1 MGIGVLGSLVPGG
14 FVIQCI
20 FFGFAGF
27 GLAPQVP
34 SSYSA
39 AGNVRGLSTAQAL
52 SRISLVNALVV
63 MIAKVFMGSLSQ
75 GFGLQWA
82 FLFPITMYF
91 IAGLVSGV
99 VANHSKRQARE
110 DATAYPPTGPISSID
125 A

>member
-1 MGIGVLGSLVPGG
+1 MGTFLATKETVRPKWHLIDAEGGPLGRLG
-14 FVIQCI
+14 
-20 FFGFAGF
+20 AK
-27 GLAPQVP
+27 
-34 SSYSA
+34 A
-39 AGNVRGLSTAQAL
+39 AGSIRGLSTAQAL
-52 SRISLVNALVV
+52 SRISVVNALVV
-63 MIAKVFMGSLSQ
+63 MIAKVFMGALAQ